1 MKNEET
7 KEKNEYSFHDSI
19 ISWAFI
25 IWAIASLGLMIFFTG
40 LDQVTFS
47 IMTFGQLFIVMG
59 LITITRKQYTIAGVF
74 SITGLSCIIL
84 PAINEWGHL
93 FNINVPVDGRII
105 PILLSTA
112 FTLIGLALMFVP
124 NWLENRA
131 EKRCGETVTAEI
143 VDLKAVEASDGSTV
157 YAPVYSYTYNN
168 EVYAKELKRYSKNN
182 VPVVGTKEE
191 IKVNKNNP
199 EEIYV
204 PASKASIMLI
214 LIFGFAFFIAGVGML
229 ITVLGTIR

>member
-1 MKNEET
+1 MKEET
-7 KEKNEYSFHDSI
+7 KEKNEYLIHDSI

-25 IWAIASLGLMIFFTG
+25 IWAIASLGLMIIFSG
-40 LDQVTFS
+40 MDQVAFS

-59 LITITRKQYTIAGVF
+59 LITITRKQYTIGGVF
-74 SITGLSCIIL
+74 SITGLACIIL

-124 NWLENRA
+124 NWLEKRA
-131 EKRCGETVTAEI
+131 NKKCSEKVTAEV
-143 VDLKAVEASDGSTV
+143 VDIKTVEASDGSTV
-157 YAPVYSYTYNN
+157 YAPVYSYTYKE
-168 EVYAKELKRYSKNN
+168 EVYAKALNRYSRSNI
-182 VPVVGTKEE
+182 PVVGSKEE
-191 IKVNKNNP
+191 INVNPNNP

-214 LIFGFAFFIAGVGML
+214 LIFGFAFFIAGIGML
-229 ITVLGTIR
+229 ITILGTIR